1 MDYQELITEEEYEQ
15 QLKELNDKRTRYLL
29 AWQNSETEE
38 QKNAYSAKILEIDNL
53 IADSKRRYQE
63 SCEFEKKLDEIA
75 EEMLLESQYESHGPV
90 LGM

>member
-1 MDYQELITEEEYEQ
+1 MNYQELITEEEYEQ

-38 QKNAYSAKILEIDNL
+38 QKNTYSAKLLEIDNL
-53 IADSKRRYQE
+53 ITDLKRRYQE

-75 EEMLLESQYESHGPV
+75 GEMLLESQYASHGPV